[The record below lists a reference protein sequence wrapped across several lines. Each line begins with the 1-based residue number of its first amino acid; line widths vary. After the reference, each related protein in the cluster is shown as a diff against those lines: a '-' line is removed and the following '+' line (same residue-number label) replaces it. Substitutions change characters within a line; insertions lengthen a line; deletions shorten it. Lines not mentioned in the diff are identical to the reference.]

1 MNNWPFLAGGGLYR
15 YDHLRLS
22 VNILFGEYA
31 TQLILQQ
38 IIGILPLTEQG
49 NLFPNGKNL
58 RQCRETILT
67 TNDSLYYPTG
77 FLTSR
82 YPYLGSELFLNGR
95 TNDSEH

>member
-38 IIGILPLTEQG
+38 IIGILPLTEQR
-49 NLFPNGKNL
+49 NVPQWEEF
-58 RQCRETILT
+58 TAV
-67 TNDSLYYPTG
+67 
-77 FLTSR
+77 
-82 YPYLGSELFLNGR
+82 
-95 TNDSEH
+95 